1 MDNFGLLVVGM
12 NESRYNLFQLM
23 LEGIVATCFQ
33 ISKLVGL
40 HLERVGSLDFSF
52 TRGAC
57 GTYRF
62 ENTEKILFCFNL
74 SSTDKKCYT

>member
-1 MDNFGLLVVGM
+1 MDNFGSLVVGI
-12 NESRYNLFQLM
+12 NEIRYNLVQLK
-23 LEGIVATCFQ
+23 LEGNVATCFE

-57 GTYRF
+57 GTYHF
-62 ENTEKILFCFNL
+62 GNTEKILFCFNL
-74 SSTDKKCYT
+74 SSTDKKCHT